1 MNSRVSQKYLKK
13 KEAIKVREKT
23 NERENKEMIKRIKSY
38 LFFLEKT
45 VKIDKPLARL
55 SKAKKDQVQIILGLK
70 METQLQILQGCKKQ
84 KILGN
89 FMALNLKTDKKKKT
103 FSG

>member
-1 MNSRVSQKYLKK
+1 M
-13 KEAIKVREKT
+13 REKT

-70 METQLQILQGCKKQ
+70 METQLQIL
-84 KILGN
+84 
-89 FMALNLKTDKKKKT
+89 
-103 FSG
+103 